1 MTKLSEAPESRKKG
15 PEVLA
20 YLGVVLSEQLGNA
33 GLPEDSASKIALNF
47 METMRFEFGGQNI
60 YFPRGVMAQNE
71 AKANAV
77 YEKFMAGESIQ
88 SLAHEFGHS
97 IQWIYQM
104 IAQVR
109 ARLKAE
115 REAARTVDAKAD
127 YQRWK
132 KENGRG

>member
-15 PEVLA
+15 AEVLA
-20 YLGVVLSEQLGNA
+20 YFGVVLSEQLGNA
-33 GLPEDSASKIALNF
+33 GLPEDSASKIALDV
-47 METMRFEFGGQNI
+47 MDIMKFEFGGQNI
-60 YFPRGVMAQNE
+60 YFPRGRIEQCRD
-71 AKANAV
+71 KADEV
-77 YEKFMAGESIQ
+77 YAKFMNGESIQ

-115 REAARTVDAKAD
+115 REAARTVGAKAD